1 SGVRASSFLKLRSI
15 GDLYH
20 IVRRPERPAAPSSC
34 GRRGRSADAEI
45 IHIDIEKNK
54 CSLKSNWRRGIEWR
68 PSALGSRT
76 LMAMWQWG
84 LLLLAIVWALQ
95 SLGVWMQM
103 RHYSDVFKGISNRYK
118 DGFVGAG
125 NVKGRLHK
133 GTIVLIVVTPD
144 LVVRRLLVMSGRSV
158 FTKFKRQEQFEGV
171 ALDVVRS
178 DPAIMGEG
186 E

>member
-1 SGVRASSFLKLRSI
+1 
-15 GDLYH
+15 
-20 IVRRPERPAAPSSC
+20 
-34 GRRGRSADAEI
+34 
-45 IHIDIEKNK
+45 
-54 CSLKSNWRRGIEWR
+54 
-68 PSALGSRT
+68 
-76 LMAMWQWG
+76 MAMWQWG

-125 NVKGRLHK
+125 NFRGRLHK

-144 LVVRRLLVMSGRSV
+144 LIVRRLLVMSGRSV

-186 E
+186 EPGVAEAVRRAIEQIDRARSEAGRQPGLPGLSAASA